1 MCKSDKRGEGGSR
14 GGGPEIVMLKLPNYW
29 FPDIN

>member
-1 MCKSDKRGEGGSR
+1 MGKSGKRGEGLSR

-29 FPDIN
+29 YPDIN